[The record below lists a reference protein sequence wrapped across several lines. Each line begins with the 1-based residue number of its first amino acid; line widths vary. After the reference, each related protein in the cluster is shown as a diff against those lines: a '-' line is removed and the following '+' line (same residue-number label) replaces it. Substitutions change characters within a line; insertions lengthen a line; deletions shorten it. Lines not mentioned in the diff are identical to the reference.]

1 MKMEN
6 TKPDI
11 SAVIPAYN
19 EESGIGPVIDSLNSV
34 LAKTA
39 GNYEII
45 VIDDGSSDHTAEVA
59 RKHPAKV
66 IRHPN
71 NRGYGRALL
80 TGFSAAKYDWILMI
94 DGDGS
99 YPPEEALKLMPNLP
113 DFDMVIGARQG
124 AFFWGSPF
132 KTLLR
137 WIYLSIA
144 RFVAGESIP
153 DANSGLRI
161 VRKKTFDN
169 SMPFVCLGYSF
180 TTTMTLS
187 MLKAGS
193 FVQFV
198 PINFV
203 ERKGS
208 SKVRYLRDTLRTL
221 QIMTQVMIY
230 YNPIKL
236 TATLIVFLSPISVL
250 PAFYLFISGKQLA
263 AAIVFIGALSISIII
278 FFLGCIMELL
288 HPNKKIFAGT
298 ADNE

>member
-1 MKMEN
+1 
-6 TKPDI
+6 
-11 SAVIPAYN
+11 
-19 EESGIGPVIDSLNSV
+19 
-34 LAKTA
+34 
-39 GNYEII
+39 
-45 VIDDGSSDHTAEVA
+45 
-59 RKHPAKV
+59 
-66 IRHPN
+66 
-71 NRGYGRALL
+71 
-80 TGFSAAKYDWILMI
+80 
-94 DGDGS
+94 
-99 YPPEEALKLMPNLP
+99 
-113 DFDMVIGARQG
+113 
-124 AFFWGSPF
+124 
-132 KTLLR
+132 
-137 WIYLSIA
+137 
-144 RFVAGESIP
+144 
-153 DANSGLRI
+153 
-161 VRKKTFDN
+161 
-169 SMPFVCLGYSF
+169 MPFVCLGYSF